1 MRDITQLDEE
11 RSNDETR
18 FIFDAFSAL
27 ILLLTALAGNTQL
40 YASHQQHAAN
50 TLPAGVLLP
59 ASSKVPPSPLHAFPA
74 GAYFPRIL
82 AQTGN
87 GPHSKA
93 KSMAFHMGNMLSA
106 GGKLH

>member
-59 ASSKVPPSPLHAFPA
+59 ASSKVPTKSFTRVACRCLLPSYTRTDWQWASQQSKEHGLPHGQHAQ
-74 GAYFPRIL
+74 RWR
-82 AQTGN
+82 
-87 GPHSKA
+87 
-93 KSMAFHMGNMLSA
+93 
-106 GGKLH
+106 